1 LTDRGAPHL
10 LLQTGNPGGSDA
22 EEWRNGSLQIAGL
35 VLERMDVDVF
45 PSAIDANE
53 LTLDTCGAIF
63 PRAHS
68 GELMNQEVSCR
79 TIQAIIQN
87 LRERHQD
94 VGVIY
99 ADVPYSHAHL
109 SNKNERIGWDD
120 FCTIVRN
127 LKTIWSD
134 ADFESLGSRVIESAS
149 FYGSMTASRLFFNSP
164 DLYIWVNR
172 NSSGPGAQLFTCIHS
187 TTTIVRPNHLSVTLS
202 LLPDYQYCHEFFMI
216 TKGALTTTPTLI
228 GLPPSRVAMREMD
241 NGAIYEI
248 DCPEGGGTIAWVR
261 RALTWPR
268 TFRIAVKELKDAN
281 ESLHE
286 RFTELEAAR
295 EKVARQATQL
305 KVAYDISRLIHS
317 SLDLDSTLDAIAHS
331 LVEVAGFAAAA
342 ITVDTA
348 TEGRR
353 IERHAMAGNAF
364 PGGITI
370 ARPLDGRGACI
381 GEVTL
386 SLASGMEIQHA
397 GDLLDYVIP
406 TIAMEIDDALSFT
419 IVNDLRTTL
428 ERKVENRTREL
439 KDMNAVLMQAQAG
452 RDRLFANISHE
463 LRTPLTLI
471 LGPLEG
477 MLEKSRRGS
486 DRQRFSMMKKSAD
499 RLLYLINQ
507 MLELARLQSGD
518 NALHALPSALV
529 PFLRGITMS
538 YRSLAAT
545 RRITLTF
552 HGGTEPIGLL
562 LDHDKAEMLFNNLLM
577 NAFKF
582 TPDGGKIEVRVRK
595 RPPFVDITVSDS
607 GVGIPK
613 AELPRIFDRFYQ
625 GSASD
630 RHPTGGT
637 GIGLSLA
644 REIVELHHG
653 TIRVARSVVDRGTAF
668 VVSLPIR
675 EDLTGTGSLP
685 AGDEA
690 SKRVFPEDSRDL
702 SPSQLPSAGTVKTR
716 AKDRILVIDDD
727 PDVRLYIRDILGG
740 VAQMVEAGDGVEGIR
755 LAQETV
761 PDLVI
766 CDIMMPGRNGN
777 EVCRTLKEDVR
788 TSHIPVILLTAR
800 AGTESRIE
808 GLETGA
814 DDFIVKPF
822 VARELRTRVRNLIAL
837 RASLRKRFLGEGRL
851 RTEVLQAPSKEQQ
864 FLHRAINIVDR
875 HMADESF
882 DIDAFSGEAGL
893 SRAQLHRKLV
903 ALTTCSAGEFLRRLR
918 LERASALLRANV
930 GTVSEIAYQVGFTD
944 PSHFARCFRHQFG
957 VSPGS
962 LRPAPL
968 RTYQGKRHPGSPPRS
983 K

>member
-1 LTDRGAPHL
+1 
-10 LLQTGNPGGSDA
+10 
-22 EEWRNGSLQIAGL
+22 
-35 VLERMDVDVF
+35 
-45 PSAIDANE
+45 
-53 LTLDTCGAIF
+53 
-63 PRAHS
+63 
-68 GELMNQEVSCR
+68 MNREVSCKV
-79 TIQAIIQN
+79 IQALLQYMDERGVDPGIACHDIPYSYEHLRNKDERIEWDVFCRILRN
-87 LRERHQD
+87 LR
-94 VGVIY
+94 
-99 ADVPYSHAHL
+99 PL
-109 SNKNERIGWDD
+109 WK
-120 FCTIVRN
+120 
-127 LKTIWSD
+127 D
-134 ADFESLGSRVIESAS
+134 ADFEAVGFDITRHSSFRSILAIGRLLFNGPEIYRWWGKSNNGLGIQ
-149 FYGSMTASRLFFNSP
+149 MIN
-164 DLYIWVNR
+164 
-172 NSSGPGAQLFTCIHS
+172 C
-187 TTTIVRPNHLSVTLS
+187 VRPEVVQPERNRLLITLT
-202 LLPDYQYCHEFFMI
+202 LTPEHDYCREFFLI
-216 TKGALTTTPTLI
+216 TKGCFSAGTTVI
-228 GLPPSRVAMREMD
+228 GLPPAHVLLRELDHGALYDISFPLAEGIFSRL
-241 NGAIYEI
+241 
-248 DCPEGGGTIAWVR
+248 R
-261 RALTWPR
+261 RAISWPTSVR
-268 TFRIAVKELKDAN
+268 SIARDFEEANLSLYERYKELED
-281 ESLHE
+281 
-286 RFTELEAAR
+286 TR

-317 SLDLDSTLDAIAHS
+317 SLDLDSTLDAIVHS

-342 ITVDTA
+342 ITVDMA

-353 IERHAMAGNAF
+353 IERHAMAGKAF

-439 KDMNAVLMQAQAG
+439 KAMNEVLKQAQAG

-471 LGPLEG
+471 LGPLEA
-477 MLEKSRRGS
+477 MMEKSRKGAP
-486 DRQRFSMMKKSAD
+486 RQRFAMMKKSAD

-518 NALHALPSALV
+518 NALHAHPSALV

-538 YRSLAAT
+538 YRSLATT

-595 RPPFVDITVSDS
+595 RPPFADITISDS

-613 AELPRIFDRFYQ
+613 AELPHIFDRFYQ
-625 GSASD
+625 GSASE

-644 REIVELHHG
+644 REIAELHHG

-690 SKRVFPEDSRDL
+690 SKRAFPEDSRDL
-702 SPSQLPSAGTVKTR
+702 SPSQLPSAGIVKTR

-740 VAQMVEAGDGVEGIR
+740 VAQIVEAGDGDEGIR

-918 LERASALLRANV
+918 LERASDLLRANV

-962 LRPAPL
+962 LRPTPL